1 LDEKDSLDVDTLK
14 STLGLVTKDTLFVC
28 NFPYHFEEVDLEN
41 IFKNCGE
48 VVNVRMPEDRMKR

>member
-14 STLGLVTKDTLFVC
+14 STLGLVTKD
-28 NFPYHFEEVDLEN
+28 FEEVDLEN